1 MITRVDHSAVI
12 GNSHPSPL
20 PSPREGRGRTLPV
33 GRCRLVATL
42 PLRSVLLAAGSLAV
56 SALPGAAAT
65 AEQNWPQ
72 WRGPLATGAAP
83 AANPPTVWSETQ
95 NVKWKVKIPGS
106 GLATPIVW
114 DDQIFIETAIATG
127 NKPQAA
133 EKSASSP
140 APADPTQ
147 ENPPPRR
154 RGGGMGSQ
162 KPTEVYQFVLLCL
175 DRQTGKTLWQKI
187 AREEVPHEGHQQDN
201 GFASYSPIT
210 DGQSVFAYFGSRGL
224 HCYDLKGNLKWKK
237 EFGLMQTKMGFGEG
251 SSPALF
257 GNTIVVN
264 WDHEGD
270 DFIVALDKESGK
282 ELWRQP
288 RDEETT
294 WATPLIVQHDGKAQ
308 VVTAAT
314 RKIRSYDLAT
324 GKQIWEG
331 PGLTPNVIPSPVAAD
346 GIVYATSGFRGNALI
361 AIRLGRTGDL
371 TGSDAIVWS
380 HHKSTPYVPSP
391 LLDAGKLYFFSNNNG
406 VLSCFDAK
414 SGRPLIDAERIEGL
428 PGVYASP
435 VSASG
440 RVYLVGRNGTTVV
453 IKNSE
458 KLEILATNHLEE
470 KFDASPALAGK
481 DLFLRGHES
490 LYCITER

>member
-1 MITRVDHSAVI
+1 MNIRNELSGAAKR
-12 GNSHPSPL
+12 SPSPL
-20 PSPREGRGRTLPV
+20 QGERAGVSSEALRLICILLTALSFTVSP
-33 GRCRLVATL
+33 
-42 PLRSVLLAAGSLAV
+42 
-56 SALPGAAAT
+56 LPGAAAS
-65 AEQNWPQ
+65 ADQNWPQ

-83 AANPPTVWSETQ
+83 AANPPTTWSETQ

-106 GLATPIVW
+106 GLATPIIW
-114 DDQIFIETAIATG
+114 ENQIFIETAIATG
-127 NKPQAA
+127 NKPQTT
-133 EKSASSP
+133 EKSDPTP
-140 APADPTQ
+140 APAEPAQD
-147 ENPPPRR
+147 NPPPRPR

-162 KPTEVYQFVLLCL
+162 KPSEVYQFVLLCL
-175 DRQTGKTLWQKI
+175 DRQTGKTLWQKV

-201 GFASYSPIT
+201 GFASYSPVT

-237 EFGLMQTKMGFGEG
+237 EFGQMQTKMGFGEG

-257 GNTIVVN
+257 GNTIVIN

-294 WATPLIVQHDGKAQ
+294 WATPLIVQHEGKAQ

-346 GIVYATSGFRGNALI
+346 GIVYLTSGFRGNALFV
-361 AIRLGRTGDL
+361 IRLGRTGDL
-371 TGSDAIVWS
+371 TGSDAILWS

-414 SGRPLIDAERIEGL
+414 SGRPLIDAERVEGL
-428 PGVYASP
+428 QGVYASP

-453 IKNSE
+453 IKNSD
-458 KLEILATNHLEE
+458 KLEILATNHLDE
-470 KFDASPALAGK
+470 KIDASPALAGK
-481 DLFLRGHES
+481 DLFLRGHDF
-490 LYCITER
+490 LYCIAEP